1 MDYISTPI
9 TATFTAGTTNTTVII
24 PVTRDNVGEGLET
37 FDLSFT
43 IIPSSP
49 SNVEPGSTT
58 TAIGQI
64 IDTTGHN
71 IG

>member
-1 MDYISTPI
+1 MDYTSTPI
-9 TATFTAGTTNTTVII
+9 TATFTAGTTSTTVDV
-24 PVTRDNVGEGLET
+24 PVTKDNIGEGLET

-43 IIPSSP
+43 LIPSSP
-49 SNVEPGSTT
+49 SGIESGSIT

-71 IG
+71 VG